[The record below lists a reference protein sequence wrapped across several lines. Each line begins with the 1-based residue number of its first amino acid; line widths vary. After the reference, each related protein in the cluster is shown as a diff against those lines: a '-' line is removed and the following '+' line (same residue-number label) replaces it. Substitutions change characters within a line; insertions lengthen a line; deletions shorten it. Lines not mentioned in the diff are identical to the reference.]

1 MTTITASPPP
11 PVRVESLADVQVRL
25 ALPKERLRWDEL
37 MRAHHFLGFKQFA
50 GRGLRYVAVYRGR
63 WVALLGWQ
71 TGAFQCGPRDRWLG
85 WPKHLQF
92 RRLHLIANN
101 TRFLILPGVTGT
113 RNLGS
118 FALGANLRRL
128 SDDWRAEWGHALEMA
143 EAFVNPRR
151 HDGAVYKAAN
161 FAELGTTKGYA
172 RCNGKYTDRPGQP
185 KRLLVYPLRPDA
197 RERLSDPAEQPEWRR
212 PGQRPPRD
220 PARLRS
226 LRELFDEL
234 DDPRH
239 GPALRHPLGAV
250 LSLILLAKLS
260 GWPGGR
266 GIESFSKGLAQKELE
281 ALGCHFDRRAKVYRA
296 PSDTTFQRVLATVDP
311 QSLEQVLERWMG
323 PRTEPAAA
331 LAGDG
336 KRICGANRLAADGE
350 HWETVTLVDH
360 RTGLPVASRSYREEG
375 GEPAAMWALFEEV
388 PLAGTT
394 VTLDAGHTSQHTVR
408 ALREQHHAHVLCRVK
423 GNCAATLAKISAVD
437 WKGAEVRRYGE
448 SWAPGHGQWDRRLLE
463 VVEVE
468 ADWVP
473 FPDVQQVFRVTH
485 RSKPTR
491 ASKAVTVVRH
501 YGFTSLPREQASA
514 YRLLTLHRGHWT
526 VENGNHLSRDVSL
539 LEDASHIRTGHG
551 PANNAALNNLALALI
566 KRSGKF
572 ATVPE
577 GMAYYT
583 ANRAAALEAM
593 LTRQ

>member
-50 GRGLRYVAVYRGR
+50 GRGLRYVAEYHGR

-85 WPKHLQF
+85 WPRDLQF
-92 RRLHLIANN
+92 QRLHLIANN

-128 SDDWRAEWGHALEMA
+128 SDDWRAEWGHAVEMA
-143 EAFVNPRR
+143 EAFVNPSR
-151 HDGAVYKAAN
+151 HDGAVYTAAN
-161 FAELGTTKGYA
+161 CEELGTTKGYA

-185 KRLLVYPLRPDA
+185 KRLLVYPLRPAA

-212 PGQRPPRD
+212 PGQPPPRD

-234 DDPRH
+234 DDPRQ

-260 GWPGGR
+260 GWHGGR

-311 QSLEQVLERWMG
+311 QSLEQVLERWLG

-336 KRICGANRLAADGE
+336 KRICGANRLAAEGE
-350 HWETVTLVDH
+350 HWETVTLGDH

-375 GEPAAMWALFEEV
+375 GEPAAMRALFEEV

-394 VTLDAGHTSQHTVR
+394 VTLDAGHTSPHTVR

-423 GNCAATLAKISAVD
+423 GHCAATLAKICGVD
-437 WKGAEVRRYGE
+437 WKGGDVRRYGE
-448 SWAPGHGQWDRRLLE
+448 RWAPGHGQWDRRLLE

-491 ASKAVTVVRH
+491 DSKEVTVDWH
-501 YGFTSLPREQASA
+501 YGFTTLPWEQASA
-514 YRLLTLHRGHWT
+514 CRLLTLHRGPWT

-539 LEDASHIRTGHG
+539 LEDASRIRTGHG

-577 GMAYYT
+577 GMAYST

>member
-143 EAFVNPRR
+143 EAFVNPSR

-197 RERLSDPAEQPEWRR
+197 RERLSAPAEQPEWRR

-375 GEPAAMWALFEEV
+375 GEPAAMRAPFEEV

>member
-1 MTTITASPPP
+1 M
-11 PVRVESLADVQVRL
+11 
-25 ALPKERLRWDEL
+25 
-37 MRAHHFLGFKQFA
+37 
-50 GRGLRYVAVYRGR
+50 
-63 WVALLGWQ
+63 
-71 TGAFQCGPRDRWLG
+71 
-85 WPKHLQF
+85 
-92 RRLHLIANN
+92 
-101 TRFLILPGVTGT
+101 
-113 RNLGS
+113 
-118 FALGANLRRL
+118 
-128 SDDWRAEWGHALEMA
+128 
-143 EAFVNPRR
+143 NPSR
-151 HDGAVYKAAN
+151 HDGAVYKAAY
-161 FAELGTTKGYA
+161 FEELGTTKGYA
-172 RCNGKYTDRPGQP
+172 RRNGKYTDRPGQP

-197 RERLSDPAEQPEWRR
+197 RER
-212 PGQRPPRD
+212 
-220 PARLRS
+220 
-226 LRELFDEL
+226 
-234 DDPRH
+234 
-239 GPALRHPLGAV
+239 LGAV

-296 PSDTTFQRVLATVDP
+296 LSDTTFQRVLATVDP

-323 PRTEPAAA
+323 PRTKPAAA
-331 LAGDG
+331 PAGDG
-336 KRICGANRLAADGE
+336 KRICGANRLAAEGE
-350 HWETVTLVDH
+350 HWETVMLVDH
-360 RTGLPVASRSYREEG
+360 RTGLPVASLSYREEG
-375 GEPAAMWALFEEV
+375 GEPAAMRALFEEV

-394 VTLDAGHTSQHTVR
+394 GTLDAGHTSQHKAR

-423 GNCAATLAKISAVD
+423 GHCAATLAKIAAVD

-448 SWAPGHGQWDRRLLE
+448 SWAPGPGQWDRHLLE

-473 FPDVQQVFRVTH
+473 FPDVQQVFRVTK